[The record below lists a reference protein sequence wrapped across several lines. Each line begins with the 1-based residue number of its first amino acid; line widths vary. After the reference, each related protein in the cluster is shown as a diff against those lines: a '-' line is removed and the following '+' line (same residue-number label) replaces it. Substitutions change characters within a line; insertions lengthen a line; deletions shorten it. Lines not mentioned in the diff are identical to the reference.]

1 MAVDSKQLISI
12 IIPTIAVVVAVA
24 ITAFFAM
31 RKMRHSSQKN
41 ILPRTENLQS
51 TFVQHHL
58 TDLRRWEKPAR
69 PARPTTDQASQ
80 PTRFDPGHLPLLAQ
94 PTTSHQPE
102 RSTRLTWQQ
111 FKERQRQRDIE
122 AQNRTPLEQ
131 WHLKPKGAAYW
142 RQVGEE
148 MEARKS
154 WWQKLCDKY
163 RFN

>member
-1 MAVDSKQLISI
+1 MSFDSKQLILI
-12 IIPTIAVVVAVA
+12 IVPTIAVVVAVA

-31 RKMRHSSQKN
+31 RKMRRSSQKN
-41 ILPRTENLQS
+41 SLPMTEKPQS

-80 PTRFDPGHLPLLAQ
+80 PTKFDPGHLPFLAQ
-94 PTTSHQPE
+94 PSASHQPE

-111 FKERQRQRDIE
+111 FKERQRQRDLE
-122 AQNRTPLEQ
+122 AQNPTPLGQ
-131 WHLKPKGAAYW
+131 WQFKPKGAAYW

-154 WWQKLCDKY
+154 WWQKLRDKY
-163 RFN
+163 RF